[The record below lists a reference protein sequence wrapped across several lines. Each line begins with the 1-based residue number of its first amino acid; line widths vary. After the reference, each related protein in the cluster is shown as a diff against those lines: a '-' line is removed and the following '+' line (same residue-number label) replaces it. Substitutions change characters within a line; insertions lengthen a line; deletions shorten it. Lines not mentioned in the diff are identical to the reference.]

1 MLKILK
7 QIGLKEKEIKVYLS
21 ILKLGSSPAQTIAI
35 ETGIKRTTVYLVL
48 EKLKEI
54 GLVGEII
61 NKNKK
66 LFFGEKPE
74 KLLKIIQQK
83 KQEIK
88 NEENRIIEILPQLER
103 ILQNKDKGTNEE
115 IRHYQGKEGIWNI
128 IENYLKSRQDLYI
141 FFPGKTY
148 EHLGLSR
155 ILSDV
160 TKKRRQI
167 GKNKAY
173 IITDYHAQNKK
184 FFREEDM
191 DFREIRF
198 LPEISRFDSGILIY
212 DRKIALVSL
221 QEPYSS
227 ILIQNTEIFSL
238 VKFMFDI
245 IWQSLEGKNL
255 PDAKAIDEA
264 RKVRLK

>member
-1 MLKILK
+1 MLKTLK
-7 QIGLKEKEIKVYLS
+7 QIGLKEKEIKVYLI
-21 ILKLGSSPAQTIAI
+21 ILEKGSLSAQNIAS

-48 EKLKEI
+48 EKLKKI

-61 NKNKK
+61 DKNKK
-66 LFFGEKPE
+66 AFFAEKPE
-74 KLLKIIQQK
+74 KLLKIIREK
-83 KQEIK
+83 KKDMEKEEERIK
-88 NEENRIIEILPQLER
+88 SMLPQLEK
-103 ILQNKDKGTNEE
+103 ILKNKNISSDEE

-128 IENYLKSRQDLYI
+128 IDNYLKSKKDLCI

-155 ILSDV
+155 IISDV

-167 GKNKAY
+167 GKTKAY

-184 FFREEDM
+184 FFREEDT

-198 LPEISRFDSGILIY
+198 LSEISHFDSGILIY
-212 DRKIALVSL
+212 DQKIALVSL
-221 QEPYSS
+221 QKPYSS
-227 ILIQNTEIFSL
+227 ILIKNLEIYSL

-255 PDAKAIDEA
+255 PTPEQLDEA
-264 RKVRLK
+264 RKIQLK

>member
-1 MLKILK
+1 MIRSLE
-7 QIGLKEKEIKVYLS
+7 QIGLKEKEIKVYLA
-21 ILKLGSSPAQTIAI
+21 ILKLGASPALNIAT
-35 ETGIKRTTVYLVL
+35 ETAIKRTTVYLVL
-48 EKLKEI
+48 EKLKKI
-54 GLVGEII
+54 GLIGEII
-61 NKNKK
+61 DKNKK
-66 LFFGEKPE
+66 AFFAEKPE
-74 KLLKIIQQK
+74 KLLKIIQSK
-83 KQEIK
+83 KKEMEK
-88 NEENRIIEILPQLER
+88 EEERVRELLPQLEK
-103 ILQNKDKGTNEE
+103 ILKNKNIASSEE

-184 FFREEDM
+184 FFREEDT

-198 LPEISRFDSGILIY
+198 LPEISNFNSGILIY
-212 DRKIALVSL
+212 DQKVALVSL
-221 QEPYSS
+221 QKPYSS
-227 ILIQNTEIFSL
+227 ILIKNPEIYSL

-255 PDAKAIDEA
+255 PGTKAIEEA
-264 RKVRLK
+264 RKIQLK

>member
-21 ILKLGSSPAQTIAI
+21 ILKRGSSPVQTIAI

-54 GLVGEII
+54 GLAGEII
-61 NKNKK
+61 DKNKK
-66 LFFGEKPE
+66 AFFAEKPE
-74 KLLKIIQQK
+74 KLLKIIQEK
-83 KQEIK
+83 KKEMEK
-88 NEENRIIEILPQLER
+88 EEERVKAFLPQLKK
-103 ILQNKDKGTNEE
+103 ILKNKNTAPDEE
-115 IRHYQGKEGIWNI
+115 IRHYQGIEGIWNI
-128 IENYLKSRQDLYI
+128 VENYLKSRKDLYI

-148 EHLGLSR
+148 EHLGLAR

-167 GKNKAY
+167 GKTKAY
-173 IITDYHAQNKK
+173 IITDYHPQNKK
-184 FFREEDM
+184 FWREEDT

-198 LPEISRFDSGILIY
+198 LPEISCFDSGILIY
-212 DRKIALVSL
+212 DHKIALVSL
-221 QEPYSS
+221 QKPYLS
-227 ILIQNTEIFSL
+227 ILIKNTEIFSL

-255 PDAKAIDEA
+255 PDVKAIEEA
-264 RKVRLK
+264 RKIQ

>member
-1 MLKILK
+1 MLKALK
-7 QIGLKEKEIKVYLS
+7 QIGLKEKEIRVYL
-21 ILKLGSSPAQTIAI
+21 IVLEKGSLSAQVIAG

-48 EKLKEI
+48 EKLKKI
-54 GLVGEII
+54 GLVGEVLD
-61 NKNKK
+61 KNKK
-66 LFFGEKPE
+66 AFFAEKPE
-74 KLLKIIQQK
+74 KLLKIIQEK
-83 KQEIK
+83 KKEMEK
-88 NEENRIIEILPQLER
+88 EEERVKSFLPQLEK
-103 ILQNKDKGTNEE
+103 ILKNKNIASNEE
-115 IRHYQGKEGIWNI
+115 IRHYQGIEGIWNI
-128 IENYLKSRQDLYI
+128 VENYLKSRQDLYI

-173 IITDYHAQNKK
+173 IITDYHTQNKK
-184 FFREEDM
+184 FFREEDT

-198 LPEISRFDSGILIY
+198 LPEISRFDSGILIF
-212 DRKIALVSL
+212 DQKIALVSL
-221 QEPYSS
+221 QKPYSS
-227 ILIQNTEIFSL
+227 VLIKNKEIYLL

-255 PDAKAIDEA
+255 PKE
-264 RKVRLK
+264 

>member
-1 MLKILK
+1 MLKTLK

-21 ILKLGSSPAQTIAI
+21 ILKLGPSPVQTIAT
-35 ETGIKRTTVYLVL
+35 ETGIKRTTAYLVL
-48 EKLKEI
+48 EKLKEV
-54 GLVGEII
+54 GLAGEII

-74 KLLKIIQQK
+74 KLLKIIREK
-83 KQEIK
+83 KKEMEK
-88 NEENRIIEILPQLER
+88 EEERVKELLPQLEK
-103 ILQNKDKGTNEE
+103 ILKNKNVSSDEE
-115 IRHYQGKEGIWNI
+115 IRHYQGIEGIWNI
-128 IENYLKSRQDLYI
+128 VENYLKSRKDLYV

-167 GKNKAY
+167 GKTKAY
-173 IITDYHAQNKK
+173 IITDYHTQNKK
-184 FFREEDM
+184 FFREEDT

-198 LPEISRFDSGILIY
+198 LPEISCFDSGILIY
-212 DRKIALVSL
+212 DQKIALVSL
-221 QEPYSS
+221 QKPYSS

-255 PDAKAIDEA
+255 PTKEQTEEV
-264 RKVRLK
+264 RKVQLK